1 MGNEKVADKES
12 KQTGSTTIRLS
23 ELMYL
28 CFFGIMLFA
37 KGIGLYDGQNA
48 YKVFLVV
55 AFLFIAVKMCITEYT
70 YKEWAIILFLL
81 LLSTVVY
88 RVSGEKGILICMVT
102 VTAMKNVSLKRAF
115 RVGLVMWSVSL
126 IGSFLVALVNLD
138 NVHTEV
144 QIKNITGAVLRYFM
158 GQPHPNVLHISYF
171 VLTALII
178 YCVKE
183 TYGFRHLVMLAAANL
198 FVFFYSY
205 SFTGALIVMIYIC
218 LSYYVSKRTINKA
231 EYFLVRLFFPF
242 CVLFS
247 ILAPIML
254 SGRAYELADKIFNN
268 RINFARHFLTV
279 ENMSLLGNNLAAIT
293 TDIITMDNA
302 FVFSLV
308 IYGVPVFLLICVAY
322 ISLISQYIKEEK
334 NIELAMICCFLAAG
348 ITEPF
353 LFNTSFKNLTLLFIG
368 DLFFRVWCKKKSGQK
383 EIAILPNRDRYI
395 TFSMER
401 WQEVSEELQKLRT
414 VHSRMILGVSC
425 IVAVIVSVCAG
436 ILYQDRSAVL
446 QRQMLKQHM
455 DNLLIFERIRVV
467 VTAFVLGFA
476 ATAIVTSAVLKTVE
490 DRRKHDEE
498 K

>member
-1 MGNEKVADKES
+1 MGNEKVADKEN

-23 ELMYL
+23 ELLYL
-28 CFFGIMLFA
+28 CFLGIMFFA

-55 AFLFIAVKMCITEYT
+55 AFLFIVGKMCITEYT
-70 YKEWAIILFLL
+70 YKEWATILFLL
-81 LLSTVVY
+81 LLSTVIY
-88 RVSGEKGILICMVT
+88 RVSGEKGVLICMVT

-115 RVGLVMWSVSL
+115 QVGLVVWSAAL
-126 IGSFLVALVNLD
+126 IGSFFVALVNLD
-138 NVHTEV
+138 KVHTEV

-183 TYGFRHLVMLAAANL
+183 TYGLKHLVMLAAGNL

-218 LSYYVSKRTINKA
+218 LSYYVSKRRISKA

-254 SGRAYELADKIFNN
+254 RGRAYELADKIFNN

-279 ENMSLLGNNLAAIT
+279 DNMSLLGNNLAAIT

-334 NIELAMICCFLAAG
+334 NIELAMICCFLTAG

-368 DLFFRVWCKKKSGQK
+368 DLFFRVLCKKKLGQK

-395 TFSMER
+395 TLSMER
-401 WQEVSEELQKLRT
+401 WQKIWEELCQLWT
-414 VHSRMILGVSC
+414 ANSRMILGVSC
-425 IVAVIVSVCAG
+425 IAAVIASVCAG

-455 DNLLIFERIRVV
+455 DNLLMFERIRVV
-467 VTAFVLGFA
+467 VTAFVLGYVA
-476 ATAIVTSAVLKTVE
+476 AVIIIGAILKVV
-490 DRRKHDEE
+490 DSKRKHDEE